1 MQDFFICS
9 ITCEIMKD
17 PVSTMDGFTY
27 ERAAITKWFED
38 HDTSPLTGLHLQSKS
53 LIPNIAL
60 RCAIQEY
67 KKKHVNEEEEYN
79 IEEETEKPRLLN
91 SVLKRKIPAKFSQLD
106 SDDNDNDCN
115 FTYISNVKIFD
126 KIEFYQ
132 YKNIY

>member
-1 MQDFFICS
+1 
-9 ITCEIMKD
+9 MKD

-27 ERAAITKWFED
+27 ERTAITKWFED

-115 FTYISNVKIFD
+115 FTYISNVKNFD

-132 YKNIY
+132 YKYIKFNF